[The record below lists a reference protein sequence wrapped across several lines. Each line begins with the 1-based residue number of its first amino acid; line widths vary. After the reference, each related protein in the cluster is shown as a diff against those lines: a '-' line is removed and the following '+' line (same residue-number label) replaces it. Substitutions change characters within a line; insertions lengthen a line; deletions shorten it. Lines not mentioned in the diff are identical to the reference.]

1 MTAIDST
8 AFIANTATLT
18 GRVVAAAGTSV
29 WYGCV
34 LDAADGEIV
43 VGRRSNVQDNS
54 LLRCGPGGRITLGE
68 DSTVGHNV
76 ILGDCTIGDR
86 SLIGIGAVVAP
97 GTIVEDDVFLAAG
110 ATTTPG
116 QVLGSGKLWG
126 GQPARALAPLDEHKR
141 KLIADTI
148 PTYCAYADE
157 LARVQKA
164 AAATR

>member
-1 MTAIDST
+1 
-8 AFIANTATLT
+8 
-18 GRVVAAAGTSV
+18 
-29 WYGCV
+29 V

-43 VGRRSNVQDNS
+43 IGKRSNVQDNS
-54 LLRCGPGGRITLGE
+54 LLRCGPGGRIALGE

-76 ILGDCTIGDR
+76 RLADCTIGDR
-86 SLIGIGAVVAP
+86 SLIGIGAVVAE

-110 ATTTPG
+110 ASTTPG

-126 GQPARALAPLDEHKR
+126 GQPARALAPLDERKR
-141 KLIADTI
+141 TLIADTI
-148 PTYCAYADE
+148 PTYCEYADE